1 MATTPRKKPANL
13 DTYRKQRAEK
23 TQAAVTRR
31 QLSEAA
37 ERLTILEAEMA
48 LQRELV
54 DARPLDPITVTTGDD
69 DSEACA
75 VAVATDWHIGS
86 MVRPEQVNG
95 LNHYNVEIASQRA
108 RQFFERI
115 VRLTNK
121 ERQDVTINNL
131 LLLLNGDLIDGALH
145 LDTIMSDEVS
155 EVFNQAVIAQELIAA
170 GLEYLEKEGGFTNI
184 TIVCSDGNHGRITT
198 KLHHGSRKG
207 NSAEWYMYYVLA
219 ARYPQFNWVLEQGLL
234 TYVKVFDWT
243 VRCLH
248 GDPIHFGGVNGPH
261 TYLKR
266 RIYQWDTSRRAD
278 VTILG
283 HLHTYLP
290 TRRYVISGSLV
301 GYNPFAVSLGAE
313 YEPPI
318 QAFFLLD
325 KKRGVSVHIPM
336 LFDQ

>member
-1 MATTPRKKPANL
+1 MTNSKKPANL
-13 DTYRKQRAEK
+13 ATYRKQRADK
-23 TQAAVTRR
+23 TQAATTRR
-31 QLSEAA
+31 QLNEAA
-37 ERLTILEAEMA
+37 ERLTQLETELA

-54 DARPLDPITVTTGDD
+54 AARTIQPIVTSTDPET
-69 DSEACA
+69 SEACA

-86 MVRPEQVNG
+86 VVRPEQVNG
-95 LNHYNVEIASQRA
+95 LNAYNIEIARQRA
-108 RQFFERI
+108 SQFFERI
-115 VRLTNK
+115 VRFTNK
-121 ERQDVTINNL
+121 ERQDVEINHL

-145 LDTIMSDEVS
+145 LDTIMSGES
-155 EVFNQAVIAQELIAA
+155 AQVFEQAVIAQDLIAA
-170 GLEYLEKEGGFTNI
+170 GLEYLEREGGFKQI
-184 TIVCSDGNHGRITT
+184 TIVCSDGNHGRVTT
-198 KLHHGSRKG
+198 KLHHSSRKG
-207 NSAEWYMYYVLA
+207 NSAEWYMYYTLA
-219 ARYPQFNWVLEQGLL
+219 ARYPQFNWILEQGLL

-261 TYLKR
+261 TYLQR

-278 VTILG
+278 VTVLG
-283 HLHTYLP
+283 HLHRYLP

-325 KKRGVSVHIPM
+325 KRRGVTVHIPM